1 MPDEDLRLTQLRHW
15 LDLQLPALFARQ
27 GWGVV
32 PPASLTSASS
42 DASFRRYFRWE
53 GAGRTLIVMD
63 APPPQEDC
71 APFVKIA
78 GLLAQ
83 ADVHVPQILA
93 ADLAQGFLLLPDLG
107 RHTYLDVITADNADE
122 LFAAALRALLQFQ
135 QLPLTDGLPVYDE
148 ALLRRE
154 LQLFP
159 DWYLAKHLQLNLHA
173 EQAAAWQRI

>member
-27 GWGVV
+27 GWGDV

-93 ADLAQGFLLLPDLG
+93 ATWRKAFCCCPIWAGTP
-107 RHTYLDVITADNADE
+107 TWT
-122 LFAAALRALLQFQ
+122 
-135 QLPLTDGLPVYDE
+135 
-148 ALLRRE
+148 
-154 LQLFP
+154 
-159 DWYLAKHLQLNLHA
+159 
-173 EQAAAWQRI
+173 